1 MKTIILKTG
10 SRSHKTGNTL
20 LRGAAVV
27 ASVILLSFTVSAQGL
42 WKQFLTYNSFGKMAI
57 MMVNETDPVANS
69 AESEDLSF
77 IDATVYVFEQAYD
90 DVLELEA
97 WMADDAFF
105 GTYKNLFEIEEDSPL
120 ELEDWMTNDAYFSN
134 NYAEEEDG
142 EFEIEEWMTSLS
154 YWSL

>member
-1 MKTIILKTG
+1 MKTINFKTE

-57 MMVNETDPVANS
+57 MMVNEADPVANGT
-69 AESEDLSF
+69 ESEDPSLVDAAVF
-77 IDATVYVFEQAYD
+77 IFEQEYD
-90 DVLELEA
+90 DALELEN
-97 WMADDAFF
+97 WMTDDAFF
-105 GTYKNLFEIEEDSPL
+105 GTYKNLFQIEVDSPL
-120 ELEDWMTNDAYFSN
+120 ELEPWMTNDAYFSN
-134 NYAEEEDG
+134 NFAEEEDG
-142 EFEIEEWMTSLS
+142 ELEIEEWMTNLS

>member
-1 MKTIILKTG
+1 MKTINFKTG
-10 SRSHKTGNTL
+10 SRGHKTGNTL

-57 MMVNETDPVANS
+57 MMVNEPDPMAS
-69 AESEDLSF
+69 GTESEDPFF
-77 IDATVYVFEQAYD
+77 IEATIFIFEQAYD
-90 DVLELEA
+90 DALELEA
-97 WMADDAFF
+97 WMSDDAFF
-105 GTYKNLFEIEEDSPL
+105 GTYRNLFQIEEDSPL

-142 EFEIEEWMTSLS
+142 ELEIEEWMTSLS